1 MASAQHGERRDETER
16 RGGDMATRFIG
27 GMSAEGLPEIAGAV
41 PAAGGVVV
49 EVDTAL
55 EPERGDLMACS
66 TADDCPSAP
75 QIARIWRVD
84 AEAGTLEVQPLDTAL
99 EAATVARD
107 AKPEDGLTVDGVIV
121 AAYAPRLRE
130 GPGRGTLAQ
139 GLAPEVAAPSPGRYR
154 GADSVDQNRA
164 RSKPIPRRGRGRSI

>member
-1 MASAQHGERRDETER
+1 MCRVSAFRRGVRSEAAEGAASAQHGERRDGTER
-16 RGGDMATRFIG
+16 RGGDMATRLIG
-27 GMSAEGLPEIAGAV
+27 GMSGKGLPEIEGAA

-55 EPERGDLMACS
+55 EPRRGDLVACS

-75 QIARIWRVD
+75 QIARIRRVD
-84 AEAGTLEVQPLDTAL
+84 ADAGTLEVQPLDTAL

-121 AAYAPRLRE
+121 AAYAP
-130 GPGRGTLAQ
+130 
-139 GLAPEVAAPSPGRYR
+139 VY
-154 GADSVDQNRA
+154 V
-164 RSKPIPRRGRGRSI
+164 RGRSGEHWLRA

>member
-1 MASAQHGERRDETER
+1 MCRVSAFRRDIRSEAAEGAASAQHGERRDETER

-27 GMSAEGLPEIAGAV
+27 GMSGEGLPEIAGGA
-41 PAAGGVVV
+41 PAGGVVV

-55 EPERGDLMACS
+55 EPGRGDLVACS

-75 QIARIWRVD
+75 QIARIRRVD

-121 AAYAPRLRE
+121 AAYAP
-130 GPGRGTLAQ
+130 
-139 GLAPEVAAPSPGRYR
+139 VY
-154 GADSVDQNRA
+154 V
-164 RSKPIPRRGRGRSI
+164 RGRGGAHWLRA

>member
-1 MASAQHGERRDETER
+1 
-16 RGGDMATRFIG
+16 MATRFIG

-55 EPERGDLMACS
+55 EPERGDLVACS

>member
-1 MASAQHGERRDETER
+1 MCRVSAFRRDMRGEAAEGAASAQHGERRDETER

-55 EPERGDLMACS
+55 EPERGDLVACS

-75 QIARIWRVD
+75 QIARIRRVD
-84 AEAGTLEVQPLDTAL
+84 AEAGMLEVQPLDTAL

-121 AAYAPRLRE
+121 AAYAP
-130 GPGRGTLAQ
+130 
-139 GLAPEVAAPSPGRYR
+139 VY
-154 GADSVDQNRA
+154 V
-164 RSKPIPRRGRGRSI
+164 RGRGGIGARSP

>member
-1 MASAQHGERRDETER
+1 MCRVSASRRGAPDEATDVAAGAQHGERRNGTGR

-27 GMSAEGLPEIAGAV
+27 GMSGEGLPEIAGGE
-41 PAAGGVVV
+41 PAGGVVV
-49 EVDTAL
+49 EVDTSL
-55 EPERGDLMACS
+55 EPGRGDLVACS

-75 QIARIWRVD
+75 QIARIRRVD

-121 AAYAPRLRE
+121 AAYAP
-130 GPGRGTLAQ
+130 
-139 GLAPEVAAPSPGRYR
+139 VY
-154 GADSVDQNRA
+154 V
-164 RSKPIPRRGRGRSI
+164 RGRGGAHWLRA

>member
-1 MASAQHGERRDETER
+1 MPGRTREAGPGAWRVQGFGVSPGHAGRGR
-16 RGGDMATRFIG
+16 RGRGVSATWGAPGRNGETRRRHGDAIYRG
-27 GMSAEGLPEIAGAV
+27 HGRRGPAGDSGRDIRC
-41 PAAGGVVV
+41 GGVVV

-55 EPERGDLMACS
+55 EPERGDLVACS

-75 QIARIWRVD
+75 QIARIRRVD

-121 AAYAPRLRE
+121 AAYAP
-130 GPGRGTLAQ
+130 
-139 GLAPEVAAPSPGRYR
+139 VY
-154 GADSVDQNRA
+154 V
-164 RSKPIPRRGRGRSI
+164 RGRGGEHWLRA

>member
-1 MASAQHGERRDETER
+1 
-16 RGGDMATRFIG
+16 MATRFIG
-27 GMSAEGLPEIAGAV
+27 GISAKGLPEIGGAV

-55 EPERGDLMACS
+55 EPGRGDLVACS

-75 QIARIWRVD
+75 QIAQIRRVD
-84 AEAGTLEVQPLDTAL
+84 AEAGALEVQPLDTAL

-121 AAYAPRLRE
+121 AAYAP
-130 GPGRGTLAQ
+130 
-139 GLAPEVAAPSPGRYR
+139 VY
-154 GADSVDQNRA
+154 V
-164 RSKPIPRRGRGRSI
+164 RGRGGAHWLRA

>member
-1 MASAQHGERRDETER
+1 MT
-16 RGGDMATRFIG
+16 TRFIG
-27 GMSAEGLPEIAGAV
+27 GMIAEGLPEIAGAV
-41 PAAGGVVV
+41 PAAGVVV

-55 EPERGDLMACS
+55 EPERGDLVACS

-75 QIARIWRVD
+75 QIARIRRVD

-121 AAYAPRLRE
+121 AAYVPVYA
-130 GPGRGTLAQ
+130 
-139 GLAPEVAAPSPGRYR
+139 
-154 GADSVDQNRA
+154 
-164 RSKPIPRRGRGRSI
+164 RGRGGEHWLRA